1 MGNNKCYN
9 QKIIKFKEDFKEM
22 GKEKNQKDEINKKL
36 EQWLRNN
43 VPDDE
48 DERKVLLDWASLCER
63 AIREELNIAIKNPEA
78 YLAIYCGIFDAIL
91 DRLTK
96 ERTTHSHF
104 SINVAG
110 VVEIGYDDS
119 TNDDETEKMGNFA
132 PYIYD
137 IDGPKFEIGK
147 KEIDALEDSTAMTA
161 DELSSIE
168 KCTAWVSA
176 HVLKQ
181 KKALNDIATT
191 AIKYL
196 AEAVDIHLG
205 NPVVVF
211 PIFAIC
217 HQQLREYIKVIQ
229 KESGNSS
236 EKMDICGNFTI
247 YAHLVDDGVVAVEYK
262 PDPSHKLATK
272 SDGTA
277 TATHE
282 DE

>member
-1 MGNNKCYN
+1 MS
-9 QKIIKFKEDFKEM
+9 
-22 GKEKNQKDEINKKL
+22 KEKNQKEKINKKL
-36 EQWLRNN
+36 ERWLNNN

-48 DERKVLLDWASLCER
+48 EERKLILDWASLCER
-63 AIREELNIAIKNPEA
+63 AIREELNIAIKKPEA
-78 YLAIYCGIFDAIL
+78 YLAIYCTIFDAIL
-91 DRLTK
+91 DKLTK
-96 ERTTHSHF
+96 ERTNHSQF

-119 TNDDETEKMGNFA
+119 NNDDETEKMGNFA

-137 IDGPKFEIGK
+137 IESGKFEIGK
-147 KEIDALEDSTAMTA
+147 KEIDALENSTAITS

-181 KKALNDIATT
+181 KKALNDIATV
-191 AIKYL
+191 AIKTL
-196 AEAVDIHLG
+196 AESVDIHLG

-217 HQQLREYIKVIQ
+217 HQQLREYIKILQ
-229 KESGNSS
+229 QESGKSS
-236 EKMDICGNFTI
+236 EKMDVCGNFTI
-247 YAHLVDDGVVAVEYK
+247 YAHLVDDGILAVEYK
-262 PDPSHKLATK
+262 PDPSHKLSTK

-277 TATHE
+277 TASHE